1 MGAQVHGRC
10 CPNSSLLR
18 ASAALGQKREAIP
31 KVMTNPWSQS
41 RGGAVLKPLLLLP
54 VHCPFHKV
62 SPPSRRCLL
71 FCPVTSS
78 LTGGVSQAVK
88 LCCSAGETE
97 AQGGQ

>member
-1 MGAQVHGRC
+1 M
-10 CPNSSLLR
+10 
-18 ASAALGQKREAIP
+18 
-31 KVMTNPWSQS
+31 
-41 RGGAVLKPLLLLP
+41 LKPLLLLP
-54 VHCPFHKV
+54 VKAV
-62 SPPSRRCLL
+62 PSIWCLL